1 METGGASSHGNIV
14 RMTMSKNI
22 KTLFTLAVPVAVA
35 GAVLAWA
42 LNLGQ
47 GGDAKFAYDTV
58 DAGRGTVVKTV
69 STSGPVRALVTVSIG
84 SQLSGQIS
92 KLNVDFNSEVK
103 EGDILAELD
112 AKTYASRVAQANA
125 DLSAAKAQLA
135 NQEAALQKAEAVVR
149 NNELS
154 LERQKMLAAKGV
166 SAQSALDNATRDLE
180 VGKADVA
187 VARAQIENAKATIA
201 QRQAQRD
208 QAQIDLDRTTI
219 RSPIKGTVISRTVDM
234 GQTVAASL
242 QAPELFKIAQDL
254 RMIQIEAQVNEA
266 DVGIVAEGNPVT
278 FVVDA
283 YPDRK
288 FDGQVTQ
295 VRLAATELQSVVT
308 YTVIIEAR
316 NDDRRLFPGMTANV
330 QIETAKREN
339 VLRVPN
345 DALRFKPKGEA
356 AQVQGKQ
363 GGRDEDRAGS
373 RADRM
378 ARMTERI
385 IDELQLTET
394 QAEVLRAETA
404 KMAEE
409 RRQRSAEDGQAPR
422 GGPTSFMPG
431 PPRVEGEEAGAAR
444 GRMIGR
450 LQQVLTPVLTEE
462 QRVKFDA
469 WKRGREST
477 RPGAVWV
484 LAGDGKLQ
492 SRRVLTGVVD
502 EQFTEVIGGALKE
515 GERVVTR
522 ARTVTQ

>member
-1 METGGASSHGNIV
+1 MA
-14 RMTMSKNI
+14 MSKKI
-22 KTLFTLAVPVAVA
+22 KTLFALAAPVAAA
-35 GAVLAWA
+35 GIVYAWS

-47 GGDAKFAYDTV
+47 GGDAKVAYETV
-58 DAGRGTVVKTV
+58 EAGRGTVMKTV

-84 SQLSGQIS
+84 SQLSGQIA

-112 AKTYASRVAQANA
+112 AKTYASRVAQASA

-135 NQEAALQKAEAVVR
+135 NQDAALLKAEAVVR

-154 LERQKMLAAKGV
+154 LERQKALAAKGV

-201 QRQAQRD
+201 QRTAQRD
-208 QAQIDLDRTTI
+208 QAQIDLDRTII

-254 RMIQIEAQVNEA
+254 RNIQIEAQVNEA

-278 FVVDA
+278 FAVDA
-283 YPDRK
+283 YPERK

-316 NDDRRLFPGMTANV
+316 NEDRRLFPGMTANV
-330 QIETAKREN
+330 QIETAKRDN

-345 DALRFKPKGEA
+345 DAMRFKPKGEVA
-356 AQVQGKQ
+356 ATQAKQ
-363 GGRDEDRAGS
+363 GGRDENRTAS
-373 RADRM
+373 RGDRM
-378 ARMTERI
+378 QRMAERLV
-385 IDELQLTET
+385 DELQLTET
-394 QAEVLRAETA
+394 QAEVLRAETR

-409 RRQRSAEDGQAPR
+409 RRARTEGEGQAPR

-444 GRMIGR
+444 GRMIVR
-450 LQQVLTPVLTEE
+450 LQQALAPVLTEE

-484 LAGDGKLQ
+484 LGADGKLQ
-492 SRRVLTGVVD
+492 SRRVLTGVID
-502 EQFTEVIGGALKE
+502 EQFTEVVGGSLKE

-522 ARTVTQ
+522 ARAVSQ